1 MGHARVASEAGA
13 PGVGTGPAAAGM
25 GRAVTIGVG
34 AAVLAAALV
43 GTGPAAAGMGRAEMS
58 GVGKAVPA
66 VVTVLVGGVTVR
78 SAESVEGA
86 RARAGTSGEAALA
99 VPTTGTASAVVRGWR
114 HPPHASP
121 SRGSRRG

>member
-1 MGHARVASEAGA
+1 MIVPRGPLALTGLVAGAATGGGAVGHARVASEAGA
-13 PGVGTGPAAAGM
+13 PGVS
-25 GRAVTIGVG
+25 
-34 AAVLAAALV
+34 
-43 GTGPAAAGMGRAEMS
+43 TGPAAAGMGRAEMS
-58 GVGKAVPA
+58 GVGEAVPA
-66 VVTVLVGGVTVR
+66 VVTGLVEGLTAR

-86 RARAGTSGEAALA
+86 RARAGTSAEAAPA